1 MFMGKGKGRNRAVFV
16 DTANYSIKSN
26 DPPLHPPQVEIQAS
40 GSDSNPDESTTAL
53 IKSSNVQGKRCCNPA
68 VLYPSSDESEP
79 ESHFIC
85 GANINSDPKLGSL
98 HLTSSSGFVTPKSS
112 TLQLPSPEI
121 IDVNTLSST
130 LEA

>member
-1 MFMGKGKGRNRAVFV
+1 M
-16 DTANYSIKSN
+16 SS
-26 DPPLHPPQVEIQAS
+26 DPPLDHPQVEIQA
-40 GSDSNPDESTTAL
+40 GGIDS
-53 IKSSNVQGKRCCNPA
+53 ISNTQGKRCRNPV
-68 VLYPSSDESEP
+68 VLYSSSDESEP

-85 GANINSDPKLGSL
+85 GADINSDPKLGSL